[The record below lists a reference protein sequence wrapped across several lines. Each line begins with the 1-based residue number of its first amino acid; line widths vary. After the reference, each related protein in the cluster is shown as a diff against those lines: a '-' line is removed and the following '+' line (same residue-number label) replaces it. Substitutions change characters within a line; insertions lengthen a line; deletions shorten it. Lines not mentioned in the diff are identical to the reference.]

1 MSFAWQWERERK
13 KHFWIFD
20 YIFALYS
27 CGCVSKWCDKR
38 EIFLAF
44 FNLTSTPNF
53 TIRHQR
59 THLLMMKEKPSKP
72 ISDSRKCHEIKE
84 YGWRRES
91 AQIEMLLKKN
101 VREPCSSFHFN
112 CLKILINFSMFINT
126 SCSWFLISSLWHLM
140 RTLRCLTVMI
150 ISKFYARDR
159 NDNEI
164 FANIIN
170 LCAHIPAWNSNY
182 YFSRVP
188 LD

>member
-72 ISDSRKCHEIKE
+72 ISDSRKCHEIIV

-91 AQIEMLLKKN
+91 AQIEMLLKKMFMN
-101 VREPCSSFHFN
+101 PAAHFTSIVLKLLSTFPCSSTHHVVG
-112 CLKILINFSMFINT
+112 
-126 SCSWFLISSLWHLM
+126 SLFP
-140 RTLRCLTVMI
+140 RYGT
-150 ISKFYARDR
+150 
-159 NDNEI
+159 
-164 FANIIN
+164 
-170 LCAHIPAWNSNY
+170 
-182 YFSRVP
+182 
-188 LD
+188 